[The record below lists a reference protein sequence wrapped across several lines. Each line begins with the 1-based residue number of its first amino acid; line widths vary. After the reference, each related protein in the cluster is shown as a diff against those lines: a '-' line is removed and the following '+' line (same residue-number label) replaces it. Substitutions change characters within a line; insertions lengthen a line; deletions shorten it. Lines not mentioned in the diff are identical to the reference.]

1 MARLR
6 RRHGSYGRDTQAAQA
21 PMAIV
26 RLVAIRGT
34 RRRWVGQTLRSGG
47 FASRGG
53 ARKYGYR
60 TGISTIPVP
69 YGDYRKSRI
78 MLRYRLFAVIS
89 RFTPTVGLPATLD
102 RRRVN
107 SEESAPLMM
116 RSNNADLGA
125 VELSS
130 FLVQPR

>member
-1 MARLR
+1 
-6 RRHGSYGRDTQAAQA
+6 
-21 PMAIV
+21 
-26 RLVAIRGT
+26 
-34 RRRWVGQTLRSGG
+34 
-47 FASRGG
+47 
-53 ARKYGYR
+53 
-60 TGISTIPVP
+60 
-69 YGDYRKSRI
+69 

-125 VELSS
+125 DEFTP
-130 FLVQPR
+130 FLVQPRNTSVWRSVALRCAPH